1 MTASRTEP
9 RLSKKEFEV
18 LSDFRYQLRR
28 FLHWS
33 EELTRA
39 AGVTNLQYL
48 LLLHLKGHAEREWA
62 TISELAE
69 RLQAKHHGVVALVNR
84 CEKLGYIERR
94 PGRSDGREVEIH
106 LVPKGEKLVQ
116 RLARQHRDELLNLQ
130 GILAVPSKDQ
140 LSR

>member
-1 MTASRTEP
+1 MTEDRTEP
-9 RLSKKEFEV
+9 HLNKKEFEV

-33 EELTRA
+33 EQLTRA

-48 LLLHLKGHAEREWA
+48 LLLHIKGHAEREWA

>member
-9 RLSKKEFEV
+9 RLSKNEFEV

-84 CEKLGYIERR
+84 CEKLGYVERR